1 MLCDSVAGRLRAQG
15 LYCGAVAVG
24 LKDPGFRTV
33 SRQKHLGRSTHLRG
47 ELLEAAME
55 LIDKI
60 WKPSVPV
67 RLLSVTALAL
77 TDAVE
82 TYEQTDLFTPQ
93 QPVENARRER
103 LELAVDGIRQ
113 KYGGG
118 AISYGEA
125 ADHLTHGEEA

>member
-33 SRQKHLGRSTHLRG
+33 SRQKHLSRSTHLRG

-55 LIDKI
+55 LIDKM
-60 WKPSVPV
+60 WKPSSPV

-103 LELAVDGIRQ
+103 LELAVGRHPQ
-113 KYGGG
+113 AVWRRGHLLRRVGG
-118 AISYGEA
+118 AG
-125 ADHLTHGEEA
+125 GPWEET

>member
-33 SRQKHLGRSTHLRG
+33 SRQKHLSRSTHLRG

-55 LIDKI
+55 LIDKM
-60 WKPSVPV
+60 WKPSSPV

-93 QPVENARRER
+93 QPVDNARRER
-103 LELAVDGIRQ
+103 LELAVDGIR
-113 KYGGG
+113 KRYGGG
-118 AISYGEA
+118 AISFGEA
-125 ADHLTHGEEA
+125 VGQVVHGEET